1 MTNNITTREMRG
13 LAMASEIGRRN
24 NPDVSIKRM
33 NKLTYK
39 VNSQSNHDN
48 WYTVINT
55 YDSGWVCDCPD
66 FTFRHLECKHVHCV
80 KFSKLLRKKVYLDT
94 FANKPIIPE
103 SKVGEIICQIC
114 GSLNYKKFGIRHNKN
129 AGDMQRYLC
138 KDCKFRFVI
147 NPAFE
152 NCKASA
158 KVITAALDLYFKG
171 ISLRKIAQHLKQMY
185 SFQINSSSV
194 CRWIRKFTKLVQ
206 PYVDSFV
213 PSEVGGVYQVDEM
226 MLHVRKENNQ
236 ITMNPE
242 NKENHTHRS
251 FDNHYSWLWNLM
263 DSTTRFW
270 ICSRLSQRRDTQAG
284 VELLQEAKK
293 RAPLPKAF
301 IHDGLRTYDEAYQ
314 KEYFTLSTPR
324 IQNVRSIG
332 SSHEG
337 LNSKVERLNGTM
349 RDRETVMRGLD
360 TAKKSQE
367 LVDAM
372 RIHYNF
378 IRPHQAIGNQTPA
391 EAAGI
396 NLQLG
401 EKKVENLMRQ
411 AAIRQKENSAQPFV
425 IELGLRVNK
434 LQILRTDDCI
444 EIKSREWLDK
454 KNWRE
459 INEILV
465 KHEFRWLSY
474 GRDSC
479 WIKR

>member
-39 VNSQSNHDN
+39 VKSQSNHDN

-66 FTFRHLECKHVHCV
+66 FTFRNIECKHVHCV

-103 SKVGEIICQIC
+103 SKVGEIICQKC

-171 ISLRKIAQHLKQMY
+171 VSLRKIAQHLKQMH

-213 PSEVGGVYQVDEM
+213 
-226 MLHVRKENNQ
+226 HF
-236 ITMNPE
+236 
-242 NKENHTHRS
+242 RS
-251 FDNHYSWLWNLM
+251 
-263 DSTTRFW
+263 RR
-270 ICSRLSQRRDTQAG
+270 RLS
-284 VELLQEAKK
+284 
-293 RAPLPKAF
+293 
-301 IHDGLRTYDEAYQ
+301 
-314 KEYFTLSTPR
+314 S
-324 IQNVRSIG
+324 
-332 SSHEG
+332 
-337 LNSKVERLNGTM
+337 
-349 RDRETVMRGLD
+349 
-360 TAKKSQE
+360 
-367 LVDAM
+367 
-372 RIHYNF
+372 
-378 IRPHQAIGNQTPA
+378 
-391 EAAGI
+391 
-396 NLQLG
+396 
-401 EKKVENLMRQ
+401 
-411 AAIRQKENSAQPFV
+411 
-425 IELGLRVNK
+425 
-434 LQILRTDDCI
+434 
-444 EIKSREWLDK
+444 
-454 KNWRE
+454 
-459 INEILV
+459 
-465 KHEFRWLSY
+465 
-474 GRDSC
+474 
-479 WIKR
+479 